1 MSILNVSGLTKY
13 FGAEFVFGD
22 ISFQVARGEKVALVG
37 VNGAGKSTLLRII
50 AGAEQPTHGSVHI
63 ARGRRVAYLAQ
74 EARFDGARTLWQEME
89 AALERLSA
97 LQREITEL
105 EH

>member
-22 ISFQVARGEKVALVG
+22 ITFQIARGDKAALVG
-37 VNGAGKSTLLRII
+37 ANGAGKTTLLRII
-50 AGAEQPTHGSVHI
+50 AGVEQPTQGGVHI

-74 EARFDGARTLWQEME
+74 ETRFEGQRTLWGEME
-89 AALERLSA
+89 ASLAHLNA
-97 LQREITEL
+97 LQQE
-105 EH
+105 